1 MKTLIHR
8 LGYGL
13 VLLVIIVSCSQP
25 ESEEPI
31 IDTTSEVVEVSGAY
45 MTELMTAYK
54 TFVENLSEEEK
65 SRLQSHANTLTDQLD
80 VKNGRISV
88 EAHCRCLANQVSCY
102 ARSNISECCICYDP
116 KTQVGLCG
124 LYFGIAFCKLEDK
137 ESDEKAPSPPTIPA
151 VKIYP
156 SQLKGLVDYIDRNN
170 LGRGNKLSITGLTN
184 FKKLLSGL

>member
-31 IDTTSEVVEVSGAY
+31 IDTSSEVVEVSGAY

-65 SRLQSHANTLTDQLD
+65 QMLESYTNTLTDDSKLS
-80 VKNGRISV
+80 NGRTSV
-88 EAHCRCLANQVSCY
+88 EALCRCLANQVSCY
-102 ARSNISECCICYDP
+102 ARSNFSECCICYDP

-124 LYFGIAFCKLEDK
+124 LYFGVAFCKLEDK
-137 ESDEKAPSPPTIPA
+137 ESDDKAPTPTIPA
-151 VKIYP
+151 VQLYP
-156 SQLKGLVDYIDRNN
+156 LQLKGLVDYIDGNR
-170 LGRGNKLSITGLTN
+170 LGRASNLSS
-184 FKKLLSGL
+184 SGLSDFKQLLVRL